1 MSIFNRLSTQSKTKL
16 FLASSVISM
25 LGIGLFAAATIDQ
38 PLDQKNKAVYDYG
51 GDFVLHNHKGDIAL
65 TDFRNKVVV
74 AYFGFLNCTEACPV
88 SMGTIVSAIGKLSH
102 EERDKLQV
110 FFISV
115 DPARDDI
122 EALKEF
128 SDYYAKRFENEK
140 NPNLIMAITG
150 TQDEIDK
157 VSEDY
162 GVFFDLV
169 DLEGSGLGYTV
180 DHSSRFYMIGGDGK
194 LVTTMN
200 HSTTPT
206 ELAAK
211 IKRLQQETLTN

>member
-1 MSIFNRLSTQSKTKL
+1 MGFFSRLSTPQKVKL
-16 FLASSVISM
+16 FATTTLVSLLG
-25 LGIGLFAAATIDQ
+25 LGIFAAATSDQ
-38 PLDQKNKAVYDYG
+38 PLGEGMKTVSEYG
-51 GDFVLHNHKGDIAL
+51 GDFTLRNHMGEISLSDYKG
-65 TDFRNKVVV
+65 KVVI
-74 AYFGFLNCTEACPV
+74 AYFGFLNCTEACPI
-88 SMGTIVSAIGKLSH
+88 SMGTVVKAISKLSH

-115 DPARDDI
+115 DPARDDLP
-122 EALKEF
+122 ALKEF
-128 SDYYAKRFENEK
+128 ADYYAKRFKNES
-140 NPNLIMAITG
+140 NPNMIMAITG
-150 TQDEIDK
+150 TEEEIEK
-157 VSEDY
+157 VSDDY

-211 IKRLQQETLTN
+211 IKQLEEETLN

>member
-1 MSIFNRLSTQSKTKL
+1 MAIFDRLSTRRKVSL
-16 FLASSVISM
+16 FATIMFILM
-25 LGIGLFAAATIDQ
+25 CGIGIFAAATSDQ
-38 PLDQKNKAVYDYG
+38 PLGEKFKDVSEYG
-51 GDFVLHNHKGDIAL
+51 GEFTLRNHMGEISLSDYKG
-65 TDFRNKVVV
+65 KVVI
-74 AYFGFLNCTEACPV
+74 AYFGFLNCTEACPI
-88 SMGTIVSAIGKLSH
+88 SMGTIVKAISKLSH

-122 EALKEF
+122 DALKEF
-128 SDYYAKRFENEK
+128 SDYYAKRFANEN
-140 NPNLIMAITG
+140 NPNIITAITG
-150 TQDEIDK
+150 TEEEIAK

-206 ELAAK
+206 ELAAR
-211 IKRLQQETLTN
+211 IQQLEKDTL